1 MKSHC
6 KQTKVNTTVD
16 FAGIAST
23 FNRVITRKM
32 EQERICAE
40 THAMQPSVD

>member
-6 KQTKVNTTVD
+6 KQTKVNTAVD
-16 FAGIAST
+16 LAGIASIS
-23 FNRVITRKM
+23 NRVITRKM

-40 THAMQPSVD
+40 THATQPSVD